1 MRSARFGCRARG
13 SRRRVRGGDFALHEA
28 FHRGDRGQFALV
40 DDVAAI
46 GIEKAVAV
54 GAGVQIEPEGPRA
67 PEHVDVPVGEARVV
81 KVDETREAPVVQD
94 DVWQAVVAVEKR
106 VRTQFAGGLGG
117 DAVGVCGGGPR
128 AELRVEAAG
137 APAALDVAEIPRA
150 HVGHVE
156 RGEAIGL
163 RVEQL
168 VQRAQADGEE
178 VAEPLRLGEVAGGSA
193 VVAGDRAR
201 DEPVGVRAAAGQIFH
216 DFGAEAELVERG
228 AHARFVGERAGG
240 RGLREQG
247 VGIAGA
253 VCGGAEGVD
262 ARFRRAAGVMDCAA
276 SCQTSYGRWRVGDGG
291 NRCVVH
297 GWAALVC
304 GDSAVAAANR
314 LSVVCARDWTRSLL
328 ILVLGLVF
336 AGLHGWGEP
345 ERQEEEQRRR
355 DHYAEHTAPAQ
366 QFRCPEGE
374 PCPQRVGGCEEQRS
388 RDEARPLPM

>member
-13 SRRRVRGGDFALHEA
+13 SRRRARGGDFALHEA

-46 GIEKAVAV
+46 DIEKAVAV

-81 KVDETREAPVVQD
+81 KVDEAGEAPVVQD
-94 DVWQAVVAVEKR
+94 DVRQAVVAVEKR
-106 VRTQFAGGLGG
+106 VRSQFAGGLSG

-137 APAALDVAEIPRA
+137 APAALDVAEIPCA

-156 RGEAIGL
+156 CGEAIGL

-201 DEPVGVRAAAGQIFH
+201 DEPVGVRVIARQIF
-216 DFGAEAELVERG
+216 DDLGAEAEFVEHG
-228 AHARFVGERAGG
+228 AHARFVGECAGG

-247 VGIAGA
+247 AA
-253 VCGGAEGVD
+253 AWALGAECVD
-262 ARFRRAAGVMDCAA
+262 ARLGRAARVVDRAVVRETAYDRRG
-276 SCQTSYGRWRVGDGG
+276 VGDGG
-291 NRCVVH
+291 DWCALHEALLCVANRC
-297 GWAALVC
+297 GCC
-304 GDSAVAAANR
+304 GILDLLCVR
-314 LSVVCARDWTRSLL
+314 LTGVLLL
-328 ILVLGLVF
+328 ILVL
-336 AGLHGWGEP
+336 AGLHGRGKPYHHKEI
-345 ERQEEEQRRR
+345 Q
-355 DHYAEHTAPAQ
+355 
-366 QFRCPEGE
+366 C
-374 PCPQRVGGCEEQRS
+374 
-388 RDEARPLPM
+388 